1 MVPTVAHRW
10 WRRAGRRGAAHGLNA
25 VPEGEEHAAVAEVP
39 MPERAIIAAGVD
51 ASAAPELAVALPQ
64 PPIADRL
71 SG

>member
-1 MVPTVAHRW
+1 M
-10 WRRAGRRGAAHGLNA
+10 
-25 VPEGEEHAAVAEVP
+25 PEGEEHAAVAEVP